1 MCVHFMLCECVCE
14 GMCRGIQG
22 NGGEITNMCWGQEE
36 GGIKGGWVE
45 KHFWWVVARFDGCFT
60 LSDRI
65 LNVVRHWV
73 EFHYYDF
80 ERDPQLLEKLKS
92 FVSTVKSKNMQKWLA
107 SIHRTLQKV
116 CNPSSLQACMRNV
129 TCISVCGVSFLG
141 LPRLQLLI
149 AFGMQKQREKT

>member
-1 MCVHFMLCECVCE
+1 MYVCMLCECMCE
-14 GMCRGIQG
+14 GMCIGIQG
-22 NGGEITNMCWGQEE
+22 NGR
-36 GGIKGGWVE
+36 GIKVCVGVRRRGVSRVGGVE
-45 KHFWWVVARFDGCFT
+45 KRSWWVVARFDGCFT

-116 CNPSSLQACMRNV
+116 CNPSSLQ
-129 TCISVCGVSFLG
+129 TCTV
-141 LPRLQLLI
+141 
-149 AFGMQKQREKT
+149 

>member
-1 MCVHFMLCECVCE
+1 
-14 GMCRGIQG
+14 
-22 NGGEITNMCWGQEE
+22 MCWGQEE

-45 KHFWWVVARFDGCFT
+45 KRSWWVVARFDGCFT

-116 CNPSSLQACMRNV
+116 CNPSSLQAMYEECHLYQCVWGVIMV
-129 TCISVCGVSFLG
+129 VSFPG
-141 LPRLQLLI
+141 LP
-149 AFGMQKQREKT
+149 